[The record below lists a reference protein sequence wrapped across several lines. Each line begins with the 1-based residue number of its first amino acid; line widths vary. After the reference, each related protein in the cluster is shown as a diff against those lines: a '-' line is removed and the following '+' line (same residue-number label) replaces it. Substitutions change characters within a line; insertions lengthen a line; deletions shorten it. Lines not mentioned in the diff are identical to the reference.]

1 MQAIDASA
9 NRRVGRMR
17 RILVRASLALVSLA
31 LGLVLANAAVARW
44 FNLHPARYRA
54 DPVLLY
60 ALLPNVS
67 NAKPVSTSEGRRLV
81 VSRVD
86 SRGFRGP
93 EIVEPKRAPRIVVYG
108 DSFVFAEDVELP
120 ETFVV
125 RLGAELGGSVP
136 PETINAGVV
145 GYGPDQCC
153 LRLEREID
161 PLAPDLVVLVLCA
174 SNDFGDLVRN
184 KIFSVDSD
192 GNARLNR
199 YELEPALVEEF
210 EEKQRSD
217 VDCALLRAWKQWRSA
232 RRQASLAGQP
242 VIEWYLAQGQDE
254 YAEYVLEGNLRVRQV
269 WEDYYD
275 ADLAIE
281 PERPSSVYK
290 RRLMEAV
297 LARFAAVCAEH
308 EVPLACV
315 IVPSAVDVCT
325 TADVRVDPARYP
337 GWSSARLSRT
347 LEEILERQRVPR
359 VDLYEPF
366 RAAGADGLYFG
377 RDNMHW
383 NAAGQA
389 LAARLAAEC
398 VRANRAWPPVRVRAE
413 KPAGAI
419 DRR

>member
-1 MQAIDASA
+1 MEATGSSASGWP
-9 NRRVGRMR
+9 RRFALRC
-17 RILVRASLALVSLA
+17 ALVLLSLA
-31 LGLVLANAAVARW
+31 LGLVLANAAVSRW
-44 FNLHPARYRA
+44 FDFHPARYRA

-60 ALLPNVS
+60 AALPNVE
-67 NAKPVSTSEGRRLV
+67 NRKRVRDDAGEHFVTSRTN
-81 VSRVD
+81 

-93 EIVEPKRAPRIVVYG
+93 EIAEPKRAPRIVVYG
-108 DSFVFAEDVELP
+108 DSFTFAEDVEL
-120 ETFVV
+120 EQTFVA
-125 RLGAELGGSVP
+125 RLAAELGGTSA
-136 PETINAGVV
+136 PEAINAGVV

-153 LRLEREID
+153 LRFEAECG

-174 SNDFGDLVRN
+174 SNDFGDLVRD
-184 KIFSVDSD
+184 KIFSLDPD

-199 YELEPALVEEF
+199 YELEPALVREF

-217 VDCALLRAWKQWRSA
+217 ADLALVRAWKQWRA
-232 RRQASLAGQP
+232 TQRQADLAGQP

-281 PERPSSVYK
+281 PERPSAEFK

-297 LARFAAVCAEH
+297 LARFAADCAERQIPF
-308 EVPLACV
+308 VCV
-315 IVPSAVDVCT
+315 IVPPAVDLCT
-325 TADVRVDPARYP
+325 NVVVKVDRVSYP
-337 GWSSARLSRT
+337 EWSPERLSGT
-347 LEEILERQRVPR
+347 LDEILERLRVPR
-359 VDLYEPF
+359 VNLYEPF
-366 RAAGADGLYFG
+366 RAAGAERLYFG

-398 VRANRAWPPVRVRAE
+398 VRRQGAWPPRTLRAE
-413 KPAGAI
+413 APAGGPL
-419 DRR
+419 RR